1 MQIRFKYNYN
11 MEFLF
16 RTHSELTI
24 KGNGIWTVDA
34 QELALE
40 YDNSEIENFEEF
52 CLNYFYN
59 RLLEDLNDDS
69 IKFNS
74 DDLKQLEEFV
84 IKENE
89 LY

>member
-1 MQIRFKYNYN
+1 MQIRFEYNYN

-24 KGNGIWTVDA
+24 KGDGIWTVDE

-40 YDNSEIENFEEF
+40 YNNSKIKNFEEF

-59 RLLEDLNDDS
+59 ELLSDSNNDS

-74 DDLKQLEEFV
+74 DDLKQLEQFIIEYD
-84 IKENE
+84 
-89 LY
+89 L